1 MSSTNSSGKSHENL
15 LSPRPK
21 CRTEPMP
28 VEVGYHFNRATAQ
41 TRIKPLESQSRVHT
55 YGTESSLTA
64 VESIS
69 SVQTERQL
77 LKNMIVLGL
86 GFVFT
91 FSALAA
97 LQSMQSSLFLETL
110 LGLHSLSVFY
120 GLAAFS
126 CLYGPIFVQ
135 KLTPNWTVVLAFVL
149 VALYISTFFYPRPYT
164 VIPSAVLLGLSFGPL
179 FCAQTTFLM
188 QLVSRMAYLT
198 NGIRDKV
205 QQRYLRLFYFFY
217 NSSRIWGHLITALL
231 LRYGGDVYVFST
243 RPQYPRFHA
252 TGPHFPML
260 DLHMSPSLYA
270 TVARP
275 SLCTL
280 DHITEDRIF
289 RSPASYV
296 FYVPSNLYL
305 MLISTYLG
313 LAFLGLATVT
323 TLLDKFDLYVSQD
336 PLERPPILLSFRK
349 VILSLIDPQ
358 LRLMFPMILFIGYQ
372 QGFMIADFTRSY
384 VSCAL
389 GLEAIGYTMLCM
401 AAMTTLGSVAAHQ
414 FFKHIKRMTIMFA
427 TVVCHTGL
435 LMVLWLWTP
444 VRDDVAVFY
453 VIAAGWGLCN
463 AVWETLTT
471 TYLATT
477 FTYDWQAPFAVYFMA
492 QCIGL
497 TTAFTCS
504 PIFVNDI
511 KICLMAGLMILA
523 LIPYTILEL
532 RLHRQQKLQDRAADL

>member
-1 MSSTNSSGKSHENL
+1 MSSTHSSAKSHENL

-21 CRTEPMP
+21 YRTETVPA
-28 VEVGYHFNRATAQ
+28 EVGFHFNRATAQ
-41 TRIKPLESQSRVHT
+41 TRIKPLESQNRFPT
-55 YGTESSLTA
+55 YGTENAIGESDTLT
-64 VESIS
+64 

-97 LQSMQSSLFLETL
+97 LQSLQSSLFLETV
-110 LGLHSLSVFY
+110 LGLHSLTVLYS
-120 GLAAFS
+120 LAAFS

-135 KLTPNWTVVLAFVL
+135 KLTPNWTVVLSFVL
-149 VALYISTFFYPRPYT
+149 IALYISTFFYPKPYT
-164 VIPSAVLLGLSFGPL
+164 LFPSAILLGLTFGPL

-198 NGIRDKV
+198 DGIRDKV

-217 NSSRIWGHLITALL
+217 NSSRIWGHLATALL

-243 RPQYPRFHA
+243 RPQYPRFHSNN
-252 TGPHFPML
+252 PHFPML
-260 DLHMSPSLYA
+260 DLRMSPSLYA

-280 DHITEDRIF
+280 DHLTDDHIF
-289 RSPASYV
+289 RNPASYM
-296 FYVPSNLYL
+296 FSVPSNLYL
-305 MLISTYLG
+305 MLISVYLG

-349 VILSLIDPQ
+349 VVLSMVDPQ
-358 LRLMFPMILFIGYQ
+358 LRLMIPMIVFIGFE
-372 QGFMIADFTRSY
+372 QGYLIADFTRSY

-389 GLEAIGYTMLCM
+389 GLEAVGYTLLC
-401 AAMTTLGSVAAHQ
+401 AGATTTLGAVAAHH
-414 FFKHIKRMTIMFA
+414 FMKHIRRLTLLLA
-427 TVVCHTGL
+427 AALCHAGL

-463 AVWETLTT
+463 AVFETLTT
-471 TYLATT
+471 
-477 FTYDWQAPFAVYFMA
+477 
-492 QCIGL
+492 
-497 TTAFTCS
+497 S
-504 PIFVNDI
+504 
-511 KICLMAGLMILA
+511 K
-523 LIPYTILEL
+523 
-532 RLHRQQKLQDRAADL
+532 DR

>member
-1 MSSTNSSGKSHENL
+1 MSSTNSSGQSNENL

-21 CRTEPMP
+21 CRAEPMP

-41 TRIKPLESQSRVHT
+41 TRIKPHESQSIHT
-55 YGTESSLTA
+55 YGTDSSLGNMDT
-64 VESIS
+64 IS

-91 FSALAA
+91 FSALSA
-97 LQSMQSSLFLETL
+97 LQSLQSSLFQETL
-110 LGLHSLSVFY
+110 LGLHSLSVLY

-149 VALYISTFFYPRPYT
+149 IAMYISTFFYPRSYT

-217 NSSRIWGHLITALL
+217 NSSRIWGHLLTAMLI
-231 LRYGGDVYVFST
+231 RYGGDAYVFST
-243 RPQYPRFHA
+243 RPQYPQFHA

-260 DLHMSPSLYA
+260 DLQMSPSLYA

-280 DHITEDRIF
+280 DHISDDQIF
-289 RSPASYV
+289 RNPASYV

-336 PLERPPILLSFRK
+336 PLERPPVLLCFRK
-349 VILSLIDPQ
+349 IIYALIDPQ
-358 LRLMFPMILFIGYQ
+358 LRLMFPMVVFIGYQ
-372 QGFMIADFTRSY
+372 QGFMIADFTR
-384 VSCAL
+384 V
-389 GLEAIGYTMLCM
+389 
-401 AAMTTLGSVAAHQ
+401 
-414 FFKHIKRMTIMFA
+414 RMICVNFLSKNYYD
-427 TVVCHTGL
+427 G
-435 LMVLWLWTP
+435 
-444 VRDDVAVFY
+444 
-453 VIAAGWGLCN
+453 IQ
-463 AVWETLTT
+463 LT
-471 TYLATT
+471 
-477 FTYDWQAPFAVYFMA
+477 F
-492 QCIGL
+492 G
-497 TTAFTCS
+497 
-504 PIFVNDI
+504 
-511 KICLMAGLMILA
+511 
-523 LIPYTILEL
+523 
-532 RLHRQQKLQDRAADL
+532 